1 MVGMYMKQRYG
12 RENFMLAHLFAEIPA
27 QCGRS
32 SIAAPPGT
40 VEALFSAVE
49 KPSFLLDLRSAPRDV
64 MDWLK
69 VDRYEFGAPPLNTIS
84 VGNSYDAL
92 FFTRSVSPVL
102 PCP

>member
-27 QCGRS
+27 QCGRP
-32 SIAAPPGT
+32 SIAPPPGT

-64 MDWLK
+64 TDWLK
-69 VDRYEFGAPPLNTIS
+69 VDRDEFGAPPLNTIS
-84 VGNSYDAL
+84 VGNAYDAL